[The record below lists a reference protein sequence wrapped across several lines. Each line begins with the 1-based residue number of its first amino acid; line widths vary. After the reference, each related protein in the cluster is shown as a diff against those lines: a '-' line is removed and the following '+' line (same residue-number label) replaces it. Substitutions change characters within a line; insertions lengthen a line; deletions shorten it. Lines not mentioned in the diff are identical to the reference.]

1 MSDPKLVAEWMQ
13 KAEGDFQT
21 ATRMMRWRKKPQLD
35 SVCYHCQQCAEK
47 YVKAFLLQHDVAF
60 PWIHNL
66 PKLNELCMK
75 VDGSFGLISDLLET
89 LNPFEAETRYPG
101 YFADKDDARLA
112 IAAMKEVRKFV
123 REKLGLK

>member
-1 MSDPKLVAEWMQ
+1 MSNPQFVAEWVQ

-21 ATRMMRWRKKPQLD
+21 ATRMIRWRKNPQLD

-47 YVKAFLLQHDVAF
+47 YLKAYLLQHSVNF

-66 PKLNELCMK
+66 PKLNELCIQ
-75 VDGSFGLISDLLET
+75 VDGSFALINDLLET

-101 YFADKDDARLA
+101 YFADKDDVRIAL
-112 IAAMKEVRKFV
+112 AAMKEVRKFV
-123 REKLGLK
+123 RDKLGLK

>member
-1 MSDPKLVAEWMQ
+1 MSDPKLVDEWAQ

-47 YVKAFLLQHDVAF
+47 YVKAFLVQHDVAF

-66 PKLNELCMK
+66 PIRM
-75 VDGSFGLISDLLET
+75 T
-89 LNPFEAETRYPG
+89 LAL
-101 YFADKDDARLA
+101 RLP
-112 IAAMKEVRKFV
+112 R
-123 REKLGLK
+123 